1 MVYIAGL
8 LADVGRA
15 LAETRGP
22 LAYTGGHLADVGR
35 DVARRVQQVPM
46 HPRGSAPPPP
56 EDLLPAYDE
65 VPYSK
70 FSWDIYEASC
80 SQLSSFEASGAP
92 NHDTSP
98 AGAPWSELGAQ
109 IKSQW
114 APLKTTGPTGTPY
127 DRTPLA

>member
-46 HPRGSAPPPP
+46 HPRGSAGPP
-56 EDLLPAYDE
+56 EDLLRAYEE
-65 VPYSK
+65 VPYSE
-70 FSWDIYEASC
+70 FSWDTYEASC
-80 SQLSSFEASGAP
+80 SQLSSFEASGAL

-98 AGAPWSELGAQ
+98 AGAP
-109 IKSQW
+109 
-114 APLKTTGPTGTPY
+114 
-127 DRTPLA
+127 